1 MTPGPSIRWPLALIT
16 AALLATSCAA
26 APPGAVAPPDAESP
40 GHDQRTADDLLA
52 SSIYAA
58 LNADPIY
65 YFRHVTVNVHDGVAQ
80 LSGYVWS
87 TDAIY
92 RARTIAAHTKGV
104 TRVVSNQLELERNG
118 RDTGGIAR

>member
-1 MTPGPSIRWPLALIT
+1 MARPTVHRALTLIIAMVLA
-16 AALLATSCAA
+16 ASCAA
-26 APPGAVAPPDAESP
+26 APPESAASPGGESP
-40 GHDQRTADDLLA
+40 AKQTADDLLA
-52 SSIYAA
+52 SAIYSA

-65 YFRHVTVNVHDGVAQ
+65 YFRHVNVQVHDGVAH

-92 RARTIAAHTKGV
+92 RARAIAAHTKGV

-118 RDTGGIAR
+118 RGTGGVAR

>member
-1 MTPGPSIRWPLALIT
+1 MLIT
-16 AALLATSCAA
+16 AAGLTVSCAT
-26 APPGAVAPPDAESP
+26 VAPAPAAGSGSESA
-40 GHDQRTADDLLA
+40 GNQQSADDVLA

-65 YFRHVTVNVHDGVAQ
+65 YFRHVDVKVHHGVAQ

-92 RARTIAAHTKGV
+92 RARAIAAHTKGV

-118 RDTGGIAR
+118 RGTGGVAR